1 MNIKSLLL
9 GSAAALAAV
18 SGAHAADAIVAAEPE
33 AVEYVRVCDAYGT
46 GYFYIPGTETCL
58 KINGYIRFDVNFAF
72 GDGTDNPVDGA
83 GNEDWNV
90 RTRGQ
95 VQFTAKSDTEY
106 GPLTGV
112 IVYQANVRG
121 PATKDGG
128 TKDGPLSP
136 GGAQNNVVLDT
147 AYIDLAGVR
156 VGKFV
161 NWWDNDFSG
170 EFDITN
176 SGTTSF
182 NTIRYLYE
190 ANGFYAGLALE
201 EVGGVS
207 DFAAWQKSSND
218 LGIDAAV
225 GGKTGSFTY
234 EVLAGYDVD
243 AENFAVRG
251 KIGADVG
258 PGTLG
263 VAAIW
268 ADGPSAYFLK
278 GEWTVAAQYAVKAT
292 DKFTIT
298 PGFQYT
304 GNVDVTGPTDDQ
316 EFDGGSEWR
325 AGVTLDYQVVEN
337 LAAKLAVTYV
347 DHDSDAVDGDY
358 TGVTGFFRLQR
369 AF

>member
-72 GDGTDNPVDGA
+72 GDGTDNPATGK
-83 GNEDWNV
+83 GGEDWNV

-112 IVYQANVRG
+112 IVYQANYRG
-121 PATKDGG
+121 PSIKDGA
-128 TKDGPLSP
+128 LSP
-136 GGAQNNVVLDT
+136 SGAQNATVLDT
-147 AYIDLAGVR
+147 AYIDIAGLR

-182 NTIRYLYE
+182 NTARYQYE
-190 ANGFYAGLALE
+190 ANGFYAGVALE
-201 EVGGVS
+201 ELGGNG
-207 DFAAWQKSSND
+207 FAWETGGND
-218 LGIDAAV
+218 LGIDAAI
-225 GGKTGSFTY
+225 GGKAGSFTY

-243 AENFAVRG
+243 ADNFAVRG
-251 KIGADVG
+251 KIGADIG

-263 VAAIW
+263 IAAIW
-268 ADGPSAYFLK
+268 ADGPSAYFTK
-278 GEWTVAAQYAVKAT
+278 GEWTVAAQYAIKAT

-304 GNVDVTGPTDDQ
+304 GNVDVTGLAGEQ

-325 AGVTLDYQVVEN
+325 AGVTLDYQVVQN

-347 DHDSDAVDGDY
+347 DHDSDTSTVGASY